1 MPPTSPCISIG
12 NLVSSSVGQAEQ
24 MWINGQTFTI
34 LCKPGQGKSW
44 KSQSKGKSGQAWGSL
59 GKPGQAW
66 ASLGKPVQARVM
78 TSKKSWGFVRFR
90 TQGLLHSSYMQS
102 LG

>member
-1 MPPTSPCISIG
+1 MPPISPCISIG

-66 ASLGKPVQARVM
+66 ASVCKPVQAKVM
-78 TSKKSWGFVRFR
+78 TSKKSWGFVRFQ
-90 TQGLLHSSYMQS
+90 TQGLLHSSYMS
-102 LG
+102 

>member
-78 TSKKSWGFVRFR
+78 TSKKVGD
-90 TQGLLHSSYMQS
+90 L
-102 LG
+102 

>member
-12 NLVSSSVGQAEQ
+12 NLVSSSVCQAEQ

-44 KSQSKGKSGQAWGSL
+44 KSQSKGKSGQAWGSM
-59 GKPGQAW
+59 GKPGKAW
-66 ASLGKPVQARVM
+66 ASLGKPVQASVM
-78 TSKKSWGFVRFR
+78 TSKKSWGFLRFR
-90 TQGLLHSSYMQS
+90 TQGLLHSSYMS
-102 LG
+102 

>member
-66 ASLGKPVQARVM
+66 ASLGKPC
-78 TSKKSWGFVRFR
+78 KPG
-90 TQGLLHSSYMQS
+90 
-102 LG
+102 

>member
-66 ASLGKPVQARVM
+66 ASVGKPVQARVM

-90 TQGLLHSSYMQS
+90 TQGLLHSSYRS
-102 LG
+102 

>member
-59 GKPGQAW
+59 GKPGQTW
-66 ASLGKPVQARVM
+66 ASLGKPGQALQARVM

-90 TQGLLHSSYMQS
+90 TQGLLHSSYMS
-102 LG
+102 

>member
-1 MPPTSPCISIG
+1 MPTSHGISIG

-24 MWINGQTFTI
+24 MWINGQTFTR
-34 LCKPGQGKSW
+34 LCKPGQGKYW

-59 GKPGQAW
+59 GKPGQAL
-66 ASLGKPVQARVM
+66 ASVGKPVQAKVM

-90 TQGLLHSSYMQS
+90 TQGLLHSSYRS
-102 LG
+102 

>member
-24 MWINGQTFTI
+24 MWINGQTFTRI
-34 LCKPGQGKSW
+34 CKPGQGKSW
-44 KSQSKGKSGQAWGSL
+44 KSQSKGKSGQTWGSL

-90 TQGLLHSSYMQS
+90 TQGLLHSSYMS
-102 LG
+102 

>member
-90 TQGLLHSSYMQS
+90 TQGLLHSSYRS
-102 LG
+102 

>member
-59 GKPGQAW
+59 GKPGQAL
-66 ASLGKPVQARVM
+66 ASVGKPVQAKVM

-90 TQGLLHSSYMQS
+90 TQGLLHSSYRS
-102 LG
+102 

>member
-66 ASLGKPVQARVM
+66 ASVGKPVQARVM
-78 TSKKSWGFVRFR
+78 TSKKSWGFVRFQ
-90 TQGLLHSSYMQS
+90 TQGLLHSSYMS
-102 LG
+102 

>member
-66 ASLGKPVQARVM
+66 ASVGKPVQARVM
-78 TSKKSWGFVRFR
+78 TSKKIWGFVRFR
-90 TQGLLHSSYMQS
+90 TQDLLHSSYRS
-102 LG
+102 